1 MLFRSKDDRH
11 LYQREA
17 TLTQLHEEENGTAA
31 EGNRRGKRTETMT
44 TIIDM
49 FKAHEQKNR
58 EIDRVVIS
66 NCRMLLQAGF
76 CYH

>member
-1 MLFRSKDDRH
+1 
-11 LYQREA
+11 
-17 TLTQLHEEENGTAA
+17 
-31 EGNRRGKRTETMT
+31 MT

-76 CYH
+76 CYHENYMKAIKTAHRLGLDKKEDIKVIEFI